1 MMFLNREPQDAVSFT
16 DETSRRNK
24 EKTSRRVWT
33 HAQVDKRISLAWFTE
48 IYGMFPKSNGE
59 LKYAEIADGLDK
71 LPREVKLRLAVG
83 IRPIRIHIVDTF
95 AYEAEYKQ
103 FLRYFYKCDDY
114 EKMLRQE
121 EDQNLAKL
129 LILEMEKSITE
140 NVLYD
145 SPAQRLE
152 RNFKRQRWAGFGY
165 GLVAPQNQFGEPLE
179 FDIEPFMKGR
189 KKSYDTAAKWVCK
202 SNAVFSDA
210 TDFSERGFL
219 GEYEMRER
227 VGEMLDYSHAFDEGD
242 DESIKWLEAQR
253 NYFARTSHFNS
264 FESENKLYGNVDSRY
279 SIRIQAAD
287 IAAGIAQRT
296 YDEYELR
303 SVLDKFDYVTFNG
316 KKINEENI
324 KQHLAHWN
332 DVVERENKIQKL
344 INSL

>member
-1 MMFLNREPQDAVSFT
+1 MFLSREPQDAASFT
-16 DETSRRNK
+16 DETSRRNT
-24 EKTSRRVWT
+24 EKTSRKVWT
-33 HAQVDKRISLAWFTE
+33 HAQVGKHISLAWFTE

-71 LPREVKLRLAVG
+71 LPRDVKLRLAVG

-103 FLRYFYKCDDY
+103 FLRYFFKCDNY
-114 EKMLRQE
+114 EKMLQQDENQE
-121 EDQNLAKL
+121 LAKF

-140 NVLYD
+140 SVLYD

-152 RNFKRQRWAGFGY
+152 RNFERQRWGGFGY
-165 GLVAPQNQFGEPLE
+165 GLALPQNQFGKPLE
-179 FDIEPFMKGR
+179 FNIEPFKKGK

-210 TDFSERGFL
+210 TDFSGRGFL
-219 GEYEMRER
+219 GEYEMRQR
-227 VGEMLDYSHAFDEGD
+227 AGEMLDYSHAFDEGD

-253 NYFARTSHFNS
+253 NHFARRSRFNRFGRRS
-264 FESENKLYGNVDSRY
+264 TLYGNVDSKY
-279 SIRIQAAD
+279 SMRIQAAD

-296 YDEYELR
+296 YDEYELQV
-303 SVLDKFDYVTFNG
+303 VLDKFDYVTFNG

-324 KQHLAHWN
+324 KQHLAYWN
-332 DVVERENKIQKL
+332 NIVERENKIQKL
-344 INSL
+344 INNL